1 MSVTTETARPP
12 APRRTG
18 LRRVFADPDLRVR
31 ACDTGL
37 AVAATAVIM
46 TGLFA
51 ALGYHPGTVYRTM
64 LQAALTG
71 PGLVTTV
78 QQAIPVIGLG
88 LALSFCFRAG
98 QFNLG
103 GDGQF
108 VAGGLAGTV
117 VALSLPGPG
126 RLAIVVALVAAAAAG
141 ALAAGASALAFTR
154 FEAPVFAT
162 SLLLNFPIIAL
173 TSYLINTVLADPG
186 SKRDA
191 TAPIPADR
199 RLPALAPRDS
209 GRHDLLESL
218 FGSDSVITLL
228 GAGVNWSVL
237 VVAAVFAVCVFVN
250 NRLPIGY
257 ETALIGLNPRLAA
270 GVGVRTGR
278 AVVVNMATGGAVA
291 GLVGV
296 LVVLGSH
303 YRLIDGGLDGTGF
316 AITALLVVLL
326 ARTSPVAVVVAGF
339 LFTALG
345 VGAAQLERDY
355 GLSSYVST
363 VVQALVVFLVSLQ
376 LTPAVLTRRWGVR
389 R

>member
-1 MSVTTETARPP
+1 MTVTAEHDPP
-12 APRRTG
+12 AAPRRVNP
-18 LRRVFADPDLRVR
+18 RRLVTDPEIRVR
-31 ACDTGL
+31 VCDIGL
-37 AVAATAVIM
+37 AVAATAVVM

-51 ALGYHPGTVYRTM
+51 ALGYRPGTVYGTIVRS
-64 LQAALTG
+64 ALSG

-108 VAGGLAGTV
+108 IAGGLAGTV
-117 VALSLPGPG
+117 VALYLPGPG
-126 RLAIVVALVAAAAAG
+126 WTAIPVALVAAAAGG
-141 ALAAGASALAFTR
+141 ALAASASALAFTR

-173 TSYLINTVLADPG
+173 TSYLINTVLADPN
-186 SKRDA
+186 SPRDA

-199 RLPALAPRDS
+199 RVAALAPRGS
-209 GRHDLLESL
+209 SRHELLESW
-218 FGSDSVITLL
+218 FGADSVVTLL
-228 GAGVNWSVL
+228 AAGVNWSVL
-237 VVAAVFAVCVFVN
+237 VVAAVFGLCVFVN
-250 NRLPIGY
+250 TRLPIGY
-257 ETALIGLNPRLAA
+257 ETALLGLNPRLAA
-270 GVGVRTGR
+270 RVGVRTGR
-278 AVVVNMATGGAVA
+278 TVVADMAIGGAIA
-291 GLVGV
+291 GLVGA

-303 YRLIDGGLDGTGF
+303 FRLIDGGLNGTGF

-326 ARTSPVAVVVAGF
+326 ARTSPTAVVVTGF

-345 VGAAQLERDY
+345 VGAAQVERDY
-355 GLSSYVST
+355 GLSSYMST

>member
-1 MSVTTETARPP
+1 MSVATEPTPPP
-12 APRRTG
+12 APRRAG
-18 LRRVFADPDLRVR
+18 LRRVFADSAIRVR
-31 ACDTGL
+31 VCDIGL
-37 AVAATAVIM
+37 AVVATALVI
-46 TGLFA
+46 TSLFA
-51 ALGYHPGTVYRTM
+51 VLGYHPGTVYRTM
-64 LQAALTG
+64 FQASMTG
-71 PGLVTTV
+71 SGLVTTV

-117 VALSLPGPG
+117 VALYLPGPG
-126 RLAIVVALVAAAAAG
+126 WVAIVVALVAAAAGG
-141 ALAAGASALAFTR
+141 ALAAIASALAFTR

-173 TSYLINTVLADPG
+173 TSYLINTVLADPE

-191 TAPIPADR
+191 TAPVPADR
-199 RLPALAPRDS
+199 RLAALAPRDS
-209 GRHDLLESL
+209 GLHDLLRSL

-237 VVAAVFAVCVFVN
+237 VVAAIFGFCLFVN
-250 NRLPIGY
+250 NRLPIGF

-278 AVVVNMATGGAVA
+278 AVVVNMATGGAIA
-291 GLVGV
+291 GLIGV

-303 YRLIDGGLDGTGF
+303 YRLIDGGLNGTGF

-326 ARTSPVAVVVAGF
+326 ARTSPVAVVAAGF

-345 VGAAQLERDY
+345 VGAAQIERDH

-363 VVQALVVFLVSLQ
+363 VVQAMVVFLVSLQ

>member
-1 MSVTTETARPP
+1 MSITAEPAHSQ
-12 APRRTG
+12 APRRAG
-18 LRRVFADPDLRVR
+18 LRRMFTAPASWVR

-37 AVAATAVIM
+37 AVAATAVIV
-46 TGLFA
+46 TGLFVV
-51 ALGYHPGTVYRTM
+51 LGYPPGTVYPTM
-64 LQAALTG
+64 LRASLSG

-117 VALSLPGPG
+117 VALYLPGPG
-126 RLAIVVALVAAAAAG
+126 WIAIAVALVAAAAGG
-141 ALAAGASALAFTR
+141 ALAATASALAFTR

-173 TSYLINTVLADPG
+173 TSYLINTALADPA

-191 TAPIPADR
+191 TASIPADR
-199 RLPALAPRDS
+199 RVAALVPRDS
-209 GRHDLLESL
+209 AGHDLLESW
-218 FGSDSVITLL
+218 FGSGNVLTLL
-228 GAGVNWSVL
+228 AAGVNWSVL
-237 VVAAVFAVCVFVN
+237 VVATVFVICVFVN

-278 AVVVNMATGGAVA
+278 AVVVNMATGGAIA

-303 YRLIDGGLDGTGF
+303 FRLIDGGLNGTGF

-326 ARTSPVAVVVAGF
+326 ARTSPVAVVLAGF

-376 LTPAVLTRRWGVR
+376 LTPAALVRRWGVR